1 MALRLARGLSGPRR
15 IELGYGVF
23 VSHRPFGYADLREA
37 EATAQRLARTT
48 VPERLAFEAALHDDE
63 DLGPEHDEAARGQF
77 ARHLVK
83 LLLLRFG
90 AGWDGVEAED
100 GTPAPMTEQSL
111 DAFMSLFP
119 GVSSVLHARLIE
131 PWAELE
137 SEGNVSAL
145 SPHTATA
152 EA

>member
-1 MALRLARGLSGPRR
+1 MALRLVRALSGPRR
-15 IELGYGVF
+15 IELGYGVA
-23 VSHRPFGYADLREA
+23 VSYRAFGYADLREA
-37 EATAQRLARTT
+37 EATAHRLARETM
-48 VPERLAFEAALHDDE
+48 PERLAFAAALHDDE
-63 DLGPEHDEAARGQF
+63 DLGPEHDEGRRGQF

-90 AGWDGVEAED
+90 TGWEGVEVDD
-100 GTPAPMTEQSL
+100 GRAAPMTEDTL
-111 DAFMSLFP
+111 DAFLSLFP
-119 GVSSVLHARLIE
+119 GVASVLHVRLLE

-137 SEGNVSAL
+137 AEGNVSAR